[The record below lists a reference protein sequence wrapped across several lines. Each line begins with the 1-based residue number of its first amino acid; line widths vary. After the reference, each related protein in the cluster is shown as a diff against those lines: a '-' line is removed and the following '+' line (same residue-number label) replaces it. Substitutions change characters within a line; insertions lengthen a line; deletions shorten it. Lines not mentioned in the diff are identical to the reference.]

1 MAFNLRNR
9 NFLKLLDFSTKEIQ
23 FLLELSAELKK
34 QNMQEQSRRHF
45 KVKTLHSSLRN
56 LLLEPDVRLKSPP
69 SIKAHK
75 SPISVLQDLK
85 SAIKN
90 R

>member
-34 QNMQEQSRRHF
+34 AKYAGTEQ
-45 KVKTLHSSLRN
+45 KTLQGKTLHSSLRN